1 MEIAMTPF
9 ERLVEFLPYII
20 PIVLIELV
28 LIIIALVD
36 LVRREKARYMPK
48 WAWALII
55 IFIQFFGAIGYLI
68 FGREE

>member
-1 MEIAMTPF
+1 MEIIQTPL
-9 ERLVEFLPYII
+9 EQVMQYLPYLI

-28 LIIIALVD
+28 LIIIAIVD
-36 LVRREKARYMPK
+36 LVRREKVRYIPK